1 MHMDISE
8 GQQVIPCAVKGQI
21 LEGFKLARMNF
32 EEPCL
37 KGQSPLVCDRLAAGG
52 IGTVQGA
59 ALHFMGAALGDESSF
74 G

>member
-8 GQQVIPCAVKGQI
+8 GQQVVPRAIKGQI
-21 LEGFKLARMNF
+21 LEGFKQAWMVF

-37 KGQSPLVCDRLAAGG
+37 EGQSPLVCDRVAAGG
-52 IGTVQGA
+52 IGPVPGA
-59 ALHFMGAALGDESSF
+59 ALHLMGAALGDESSF